1 MMTDEVDD
9 TTINKKPGFFFK
21 GLMSKGRNT
30 DEEDEYFEEENSD
43 GVDDKTIKIVGFN
56 KAEDEYLEIL
66 EGTQSMPE
74 LDVFKRITKSYK

>member
-1 MMTDEVDD
+1 
-9 TTINKKPGFFFK
+9 
-21 GLMSKGRNT
+21 MSKGRNNE
-30 DEEDEYFEEENSD
+30 DEDEDEYFEEENSD

-74 LDVFKRITKSYK
+74 LDVLKELQKLLMKIQL